1 MAIEIERKFLVTS
14 DAWRPG
20 AVGVLFRQGYLCVEP
35 ERTVRV
41 RLEGEIGKLTIKGKT
56 EGIRRAEYEYSIRS
70 DEASEMLDQLCL
82 LPLIEKKR
90 YRVEHAG
97 LLWEIDEFYGDN
109 AGLIVAEV
117 ELTSEEQ
124 QLELPG
130 WVGQEVSG
138 ETRYYNANL
147 VRKPFKDW

>member
-117 ELTSEEQ
+117 ELSSEEQ
-124 QLELPG
+124 EFELPG

>member
-1 MAIEIERKFLVTS
+1 
-14 DAWRPG
+14 
-20 AVGVLFRQGYLCVEP
+20 
-35 ERTVRV
+35 
-41 RLEGEIGKLTIKGKT
+41 
-56 EGIRRAEYEYSIRS
+56 
-70 DEASEMLDQLCL
+70 MLDQLCL
-82 LPLIEKKR
+82 LPLIEKNR

-109 AGLIVAEV
+109 AGLIVAEI
-117 ELTSEEQ
+117 ELCSEEQ
-124 QLELPG
+124 ELELPG